1 MIRENLEDVE
11 RRICESCAR
20 AGRKREDV
28 TLVAVSKTYDAA
40 CVKEAYDAGARDFG
54 ENRVQE
60 LTQKQDELQDLD
72 IRWHLI
78 GHLQK
83 NKVKSIIGRTALI
96 HSVDSFELAEI
107 ISRRSEAEGIV
118 TDILVEINI
127 GDEPSKFGVKPEDAL
142 KTVEEMSVL
151 KGIHIRGL
159 MAVAPITD
167 DPENNRKYFRRMR
180 DLAVDIGSKNIDNVT
195 MYELSMGMTGDF
207 ETAIE
212 EGATIV
218 RIGTAIFGKR
228 QYNI

>member
-1 MIRENLEDVE
+1 MIKENLENVE
-11 RRICESCAR
+11 RRICEACERS
-20 AGRKREDV
+20 GRKREDV
-28 TLVAVSKTYDAA
+28 TLVAVSKTYDSS
-40 CVKEAYDAGARDFG
+40 CVLEAYDAGAREFG

-60 LTQKQDELQDLD
+60 LTQKQDELKDLD

-83 NKVKSIIGRTALI
+83 NKVKYIIGRTALI
-96 HSVDSFELAEI
+96 HSVDSFELAEM
-107 ISRRSEAEGIV
+107 ISRKSEAEGIV

-127 GDEPSKFGVKPEDAL
+127 GDESSKFGVKPEEAL